1 MKLSIIIS
9 NRNDI
14 VMLNITLNNAI
25 EMLKTIDMD
34 GEIVIVDNSDQK
46 FYELMPI
53 AYPTGWLKNGWV
65 RVFRQEEPGFT
76 TARMTAAKEAKGEYI
91 FCVDS
96 HVLFGLNTLKDS
108 IDFMDRHKDDEKLGF
123 GHPPIRWAHQGPAAV
138 KHTLKVSDRGLPN
151 GGWDC
156 SYSKE
161 RRMFWKFMPWICRR
175 EWFLDTLRGYGTH
188 ATERLSWGGA
198 EQLMQ
203 VKSLMLGYENW
214 AIPTDPVMHIGPYT
228 PDVIKTGQYKYRT
241 YTANGNKPHGFGLLV
256 AFAVLGGPIT
266 GKAHC
271 QLNLKQFVNRH
282 KFAPLER
289 WDEVW
294 EMSKAEHKWLEE
306 RKVWDYEKLLREK
319 PWTIDD

>member
-1 MKLSIIIS
+1 
-9 NRNDI
+9 
-14 VMLNITLNNAI
+14 MLNVTLNNAI

-34 GEIVIVDNSDQK
+34 GEIVICDNSDPK

-65 RVFRQEEPGFT
+65 KVIRQEEPGFT
-76 TARMTAAKEAKGEYI
+76 TARHAAAEAAQGEYI

-96 HVLFGLNTLKDS
+96 HVLFGLNTLRDS
-108 IDFMDRHKDDEKLGF
+108 IDFMERHKDDEKLGF

-138 KHTLKVSDRGLPN
+138 KHTLKISDKGLPN

-156 SYSKE
+156 AYSKE

-175 EWFLDTLRGYGTH
+175 EWFLNTLRGYGTH

-214 AIPTDPVMHIGPYT
+214 AIPTDPVAHIGPYT

-241 YTANGNKPHGFGLLV
+241 YGAHGNKPHGFGVLV
-256 AFAVLGGPIT
+256 SYAVHGGPVV
-266 GKAHC
+266 GKAHA
-271 QLNLKQFVNRH
+271 QLGMRQFVNRH
-282 KFAPLER
+282 KFKPLER

-294 EMSKAEHKWLEE
+294 EMAKPEYEWLNE
-306 RKVWDYEKLLREK
+306 RKVYGYEQLLREK